1 MGVDNEAP
9 AAFRSSN
16 DRLGPVDLIRTA
28 ITDVW
33 SRRRLI
39 GYMVRADVKK
49 RGVNTVLGNVWW
61 ILDPLITM
69 LIYVLVMTVIFQRS
83 TPDFPLFLLSAMV
96 PFKWFTATI
105 GSSTNA
111 VIGKEALIKQI
122 LFPKIILPV
131 TNGLSQIVSF
141 LFGLLVL
148 VVVWFFFYHDHV
160 TWQIVWVP
168 LIAVV
173 QYVFVLGLTFMVS
186 AITVFYRDVG
196 IVIGHFMRLLFWISP
211 ILWSFM
217 EVAGRG
223 RRLQQGLEGVERSL
237 GLPEGVLFAIISY
250 NPVSLLLE
258 SYRKVIYGN
267 LDAIPDP
274 DKPEEI
280 LALADGTTKTINGGE
295 MLIWT
300 EATMPDFGIL
310 AVILASGVVFTI
322 IGTIVFK
329 RLEPAFAKIL

>member
-1 MGVDNEAP
+1 MGVVNEAP

-16 DRLGPVDLIRTA
+16 DRLGPIALIRTA

-61 ILDPLITM
+61 VLDPLITM

-105 GSSTNA
+105 GSSTSA
-111 VIGKEALIKQI
+111 VTGKEGLIKQI

-131 TNGLSQIVSF
+131 TNTLSQIVSF
-141 LFGLLVL
+141 LFGLAVL
-148 VVVWFFFYHDHV
+148 LFVWFVFYNDHV
-160 TWQIVWVP
+160 TWQVVWVP

-173 QYVFVLGLTFMVS
+173 QYVFVLGWTFIVS

-223 RRLQQGLEGVERSL
+223 QRLEQGLAGVERGL
-237 GLPEGVLFAIISY
+237 GLPQGVLFGIISL

-258 SYRKVIYGN
+258 TYRKVIYGN
-267 LDAIPDP
+267 LGAVETASGQRELDW
-274 DKPEEI
+274 
-280 LALADGTTKTINGGE
+280 TT
-295 MLIWT
+295 
-300 EATMPDFGIL
+300 ATLPDFTIL
-310 AVILASGVVFTI
+310 AVILVIGVVFTN
-322 IGTIVFK
+322 IGTIIFK

>member
-1 MGVDNEAP
+1 MGAVNEAP
-9 AAFRSSN
+9 AAFRSST
-16 DRLGPVDLIRTA
+16 DRPGPVALIRNA

-39 GYMVRADVKK
+39 GYMVRADIKK

-61 ILDPLITM
+61 VLDPLITM

-111 VIGKEALIKQI
+111 VIGKEGLIKQI
-122 LFPKIILPV
+122 VFPKIILPV
-131 TNGLSQIVSF
+131 TSDLSQVVSF
-141 LFGLLVL
+141 LFGMLVLFGVLLVAYTSHL
-148 VVVWFFFYHDHV
+148 TIQV
-160 TWQIVWVP
+160 VWVP

-173 QYVFVLGLTFMVS
+173 QFVFVLGFTFMVS

-211 ILWSFM
+211 ILWSFNA
-217 EVAGRG
+217 VAGRG
-223 RRLQQGLEGVERSL
+223 QALEESMADADKAL
-237 GLPEGVLFAIISY
+237 GLPIGTLFNILHF
-250 NPVSLLLE
+250 NPVAQLLE

-267 LDAIPDP
+267 LGAITLDDGRRELIWKPATHPDFAM
-274 DKPEEI
+274 
-280 LALADGTTKTINGGE
+280 LALIFVT
-295 MLIWT
+295 
-300 EATMPDFGIL
+300 
-310 AVILASGVVFTI
+310 GVVFVV
-322 IGTIVFK
+322 IGTIIFK
-329 RLEPAFAKIL
+329 RLEPAFAKLL

>member
-1 MGVDNEAP
+1 MGVVNEAP

-49 RGVNTVLGNVWW
+49 RGVDTVLGNVWW
-61 ILDPLITM
+61 VLDPLITM
-69 LIYVLVMTVIFQRS
+69 LVYVLVMTVIFQRS

-105 GSSTNA
+105 GNSTGA
-111 VIGKEALIKQI
+111 VKGKEGLIKQI

-131 TNGLSQIVSF
+131 TNSISQIVSF
-141 LFGLLVL
+141 LFGMLVL
-148 VVVWFFFYHDHV
+148 IFVWFFVYNDHV
-160 TWQIVWVP
+160 TWNIIWVP

-173 QYVFVLGLTFMVS
+173 EYVFVLGITFLVS
-186 AITVFYRDVG
+186 SITVFYRDVG
-196 IVIGHFMRLLFWISP
+196 IVIGHFMRLLFWVSP
-211 ILWSFM
+211 ILWSFAA
-217 EVAGRG
+217 VAGRG
-223 RRLQQGLEGVERSL
+223 QALSQGLQEVDRTL
-237 GLPEGVLFAIISY
+237 GLPTGTLFTILAY
-250 NPVSLLLE
+250 NPVSLMLE
-258 SYRKVIYGN
+258 SYRRVIYGN
-267 LDAIPDP
+267 LGSVPT
-274 DKPEEI
+274 E
-280 LALADGTTKTINGGE
+280 NGRQ
-295 MLIWT
+295 LIWT
-300 EATMPDFGIL
+300 EATPPDFAVL
-310 AVILASGVVFTI
+310 AVILATGVVIII